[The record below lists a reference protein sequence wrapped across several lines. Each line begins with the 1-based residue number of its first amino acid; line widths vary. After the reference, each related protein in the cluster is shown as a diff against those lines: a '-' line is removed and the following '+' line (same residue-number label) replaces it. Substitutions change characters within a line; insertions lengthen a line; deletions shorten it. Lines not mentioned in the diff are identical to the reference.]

1 MSSDAANGR
10 ERILLIELSPSVPNL
25 GRFLVM
31 PRFGLLA
38 IASILAEKTRHRVKL
53 LFEPYTGPITPESVA
68 AENPRYVMLNGLTTT
83 SEQNETFVER
93 FRELTGGSVP
103 VIAGGEHASMFPE
116 GARRYSD
123 FVFAHEGDEGV
134 LALLEAL
141 EQGDPLT
148 RDSLLSRVPGLH
160 YRGPDGTWKY
170 NDGAARVTEIDFR
183 YDLSV
188 VEGAEQA
195 SKRFRTACM
204 PVQTSRG
211 CTYCCSFCSWLTLYG
226 KSGYHVRP
234 IDDVI
239 HDFVHTVEYTGILDF
254 IVTDNLFAG
263 DTAYAEELAF
273 RLKKAFEGREAKP
286 RLTVLMRA
294 DQFAAGPGALPDRL
308 IRMLAEAGMANV
320 SLGLESIS
328 STSLLQMNKKAD
340 LTKYYLASE
349 RLRQHGIGMLATFVA
364 GFDGDRR
371 EDVLNISE
379 FSDRF
384 GLFTS
389 QVYARSITTGTVD
402 ELLNGQRILH
412 GARDRYKNGH
422 GVWFM
427 PAQMLPSELQ
437 HAIFESCFRFHKKG
451 GASRRLALRAFQ
463 SIWAAMQPHY
473 KALQRIEREILV
485 PEGIYRENVAGGHTL
500 ESRVLNALYTDEERY
515 ADLQVR
521 CSTIFRE
528 ADPVR
533 DTSPAPLLQAS
544 AASMA

>member
-103 VIAGGEHASMFPE
+103 IIAGGEHASMFPE

-473 KALQRIEREILV
+473 KALRRIEREILV

>member
-103 VIAGGEHASMFPE
+103 IIAGGEHASMFPE

-141 EQGDPLT
+141 EQDDPLT

-473 KALQRIEREILV
+473 KALRRIEREILV

>member
-473 KALQRIEREILV
+473 KALRRIEREILV